1 MDLIKKIISFK
12 ENKKTIRADATEM
25 RLSTY
30 KCFKDLENPFAIKC
44 LTLIG
49 DHLNKKENLAIYGEG
64 YFLKKLLEVSPRLS
78 KKLIVNSKTVKNLP
92 HSIKTVFL
100 CEIYALS
107 LMRMRKDVPSGVGIL
122 TPEILKEINWKVIP
136 ELAWVPEV
144 KSIYPIDVPDIE
156 FHPNLDF
163 ILIDAPARNLS
174 FLPNGLAYVHN
185 ALKKTKIKFQTLDLD
200 IITYHRYH
208 IHRLLDRPDKIL
220 TPNGSEM
227 HPDPWLAEAYD
238 EWQKSE
244 VLEYFRP
251 LINEVIQ
258 KLIEAKP
265 KIVGFSIQ
273 ACNIK
278 FVREIVN
285 GFKNECP
292 ETLIVVGGFSCF
304 QPSVGLKIFPE
315 CDYMCIGEA
324 DHTVGPLIEAL
335 AKGERP
341 KDQPGILSKYDTPG
355 YTFTNY
361 PMPMDLDTLD
371 MATYDWTDIK
381 LYRNYNHYQLTPIIA
396 SRGCRWSRC
405 TFCAERFFWRVREP
419 NLVVDEF
426 EYLHDHGCDLFM
438 FNESDLNGLPEK
450 VVAICDEVHR
460 RGLKIKLTGQLRVHK
475 KCNREYFDRLHR
487 GGFVALRFGVD
498 AWSKNGLRLQ
508 MKGYTKEMV
517 LQNLRDCWESGIYTE
532 VNTVVGVPQ
541 ETEADLDEGIEFMLE
556 CNPYIGRHA
565 NMNPLMLVIG
575 SVYWE
580 DPERFKIK
588 FRKSKEEIFEKYHTI
603 MPSDLWY
610 SEDPYIDQ
618 DVRVDRFKRMVKT
631 LHENKVDMGPFL
643 KQVIQDV
650 EAGKGADHSARPDLA
665 NENDAELGKQEFGT
679 TKRREDFAIK
689 VSSALKDDLID
700 HKENTFHLIQH
711 DGVVWGIDS
720 DEYNDASLRSSYS
733 YSIYFTKLNS
743 LLNAF
748 KEKGVPLI
756 KNRSKLRWKAKRA
769 IEIFNEEGAKG
780 LFNKIKN
787 KINQHAQA

>member
-1 MDLIKKIISFK
+1 MDFI
-12 ENKKTIRADATEM
+12 KKTITAKVKNKKIRANASQM
-25 RLSTY
+25 RFSPY
-30 KCFKDLENPFAIKC
+30 RCFRDIQNIESNRCIKV
-44 LTLIG
+44 IG
-49 DHLNKKENLAIYGEG
+49 DYLCKKENLVLYSDGNGE
-64 YFLKKLLEVSPRLS
+64 FLKKLLEITPSLS
-78 KKLIVNSKTVKNLP
+78 KNIIVNRETINNIPADTKS
-92 HSIKTVFL
+92 VFL
-100 CEIYALS
+100 CEYHALNLIS
-107 LMRMRKDVPSGVGIL
+107 LKKKVQKGIDVI
-122 TPEILKEINWKVIP
+122 TPENLVDINWKAIP
-136 ELAWVPEV
+136 YNAWVPEV

-156 FHPNLDF
+156 FQPNLDF

-185 ALKKTKIKFQTLDLD
+185 ALKKTKIKFQTVDLD
-200 IITYHRYH
+200 IIVYHRYH
-208 IHRLLDRPDKIL
+208 IHRLIDRPDTIHTKIG
-220 TPNGSEM
+220 TEM
-227 HPDPWLAEAYD
+227 HPDPWLAEGYD
-238 EWQKSE
+238 EWQKNE

-251 LINEVIQ
+251 VIDEVIQ
-258 KLIEAKP
+258 KLAKAKP

-285 GFKNECP
+285 GIKKELP
-292 ETLIVVGGFSCF
+292 DTLIVVGGFSCF
-304 QPSVGLKIFPE
+304 QPSVGLRIFPE

-324 DHTVGPLIEAL
+324 DLTVGPLIEAL
-335 AKGERP
+335 ARGERP
-341 KDQPGILSKYDTPG
+341 KDLPGILSRLDTPG
-355 YTFTNY
+355 YTFQNY

-371 MATYDWTDIK
+371 MATYDWTDIS

-405 TFCAERFFWRVREP
+405 TFCAERFYWRVRDP
-419 NLVVDEF
+419 KLVVDEF

-450 VVAICDEVHR
+450 VIAICDEIYK

-517 LQNLRDCWESGIYTE
+517 LQNLRDCWGAGIYTE

-541 ETEADLDEGIEFMLE
+541 ETEADIDEGIDFMIE

-588 FRKSKEEIFEKYHTI
+588 FNKSKEEIFEKYHTI
-603 MPSDLWY
+603 IPSDLWY

-618 DVRVDRFKRMVKT
+618 DIRVERFKRMIKT
-631 LHENKVDMGPFL
+631 LHDKKVDMGPFL

-650 EAGKGADHSARPDLA
+650 AEGKGADHSARPDLA
-665 NENDAELGKQEFGT
+665 NENDTDLKQKDYGT

-689 VSSALKDDLID
+689 VASQLQNDFIDPKDSMYHIVFC
-700 HKENTFHLIQH
+700 ENQF
-711 DGVVWGIDS
+711 WGINYN
-720 DEYNDASLRSSYS
+720 EYNEALTRPAYLIYKAKMDALYKSFRQ
-733 YSIYFTKLNS
+733 
-743 LLNAF
+743 
-748 KEKGVPLI
+748 KGVPLL
-756 KNRSKLRWKAKRA
+756 KNPSRLKWTARRA
-769 IEIFNEEGAKG
+769 MEIFKEEGAKG
-780 LFNKIKN
+780 LFFKIKN
-787 KINQHAQA
+787 KISQHAQ